1 MPILLTKCL
10 STKVTDEDYARFEAA
25 AGERHVSAWAQDA
38 LLHAAASPPAETIIL
53 AELLALRTVVLNLQ
67 FALANGNSPTGDA
80 MQRLIDHADSEKFDK
95 AQVRLR
101 AHHL

>member
-25 AGERHVSAWAQDA
+25 AGGRRVSAWARNA
-38 LLHAAASPPAETIIL
+38 LLHAAAAQPAETIVL
-53 AELLALRTVVLNLQ
+53 AELLALRTIVLNLQ
-67 FALANGNSPTGDA
+67 FALVNGNPPTGDA

-95 AQVRLR
+95 AQERLR